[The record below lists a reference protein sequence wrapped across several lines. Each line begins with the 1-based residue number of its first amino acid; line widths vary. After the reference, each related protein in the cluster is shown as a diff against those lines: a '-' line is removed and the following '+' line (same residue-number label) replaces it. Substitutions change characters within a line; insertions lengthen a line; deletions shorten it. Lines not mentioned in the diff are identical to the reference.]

1 MGSRR
6 HHQSGAQTA
15 GAQPQSRHD
24 VNEEEEEK
32 MEEVKSGCRR
42 MSRDTERN
50 KEQTIKKSSA
60 CELIVRA
67 SFFPFLHVYE
77 SNSVCD
83 LVVIFSQTLILGSDR
98 IYFLFCMSES
108 KFHGN
113 EERKHRR

>member
-1 MGSRR
+1 
-6 HHQSGAQTA
+6 
-15 GAQPQSRHD
+15 
-24 VNEEEEEK
+24 
-32 MEEVKSGCRR
+32 

-50 KEQTIKKSSA
+50 KEQTIKKKSSA

-98 IYFLFCMSES
+98 IPFLFL
-108 KFHGN
+108 HV
-113 EERKHRR
+113 RKQVSRK